1 MVGRTQTIAWLF
13 IRTDESSWSWRR
25 IAWWWESR
33 RILYNLL
40 ILAFAFLI
48 AYVQEQFIKGGG
60 GGSPVILIA
69 FYLLVVVLIN
79 LFYTCAWIF
88 DVLSR
93 KGEHVIIRWIRP
105 RLFLFVL
112 LSTMS
117 IQLLG
122 TLGLALYAYY
132 NGYIQLH

>member
-1 MVGRTQTIAWLF
+1 MRWLF
-13 IRTDESSWSWRR
+13 IRTDESTWSWRR
-25 IAWWWESR
+25 IAWWWEFR

-48 AYVQEQFIKGGG
+48 AFVRDQFMTGGG

-69 FYLLVVVLIN
+69 FLLLAIMLIN
-79 LFYTCAWIF
+79 LYYTGAWIF
-88 DVLSR
+88 DVMSR
-93 KGEHVIIRWIRP
+93 KSEHSIIRWIRP

-117 IQLLG
+117 VQLLVS
-122 TLGLALYAYY
+122 LGLAIHEYY
-132 NGYIQLH
+132 NGYIKLH

>member
-1 MVGRTQTIAWLF
+1 MRWLF
-13 IRTDESSWSWRR
+13 IRTDESTWSWRR

-48 AYVQEQFIKGGG
+48 AFVQDQFMTGGG

-69 FYLLVVVLIN
+69 FFLLAITLIN
-79 LFYTCAWIF
+79 LYYTGAWFF

-93 KGEHVIIRWIRP
+93 KSEHGIIRWTRP

-112 LSTMS
+112 FSTMS
-117 IQLLG
+117 VQLLG
-122 TLGLALYAYY
+122 SLGLAIYGYY